1 MSGRCPVVVAAGGT
15 GGHLFA
21 AAALSHA
28 LAARGMEV
36 HLITDE
42 RGAKYGGDFPAHAI
56 HKVA

>member
-1 MSGRCPVVVAAGGT
+1 MSGLCLVVVAAGGT
-15 GGHLFA
+15 GGHLFP

-42 RGAKYGGDFPAHAI
+42 RAA
-56 HKVA
+56 